1 MIPIAQS
8 HSVHASKKQSCTNID
23 GINIDSSGWLSAGSF
38 GKDRGSVCGGSLLG
52 DGENS
57 AVLGTLDKEGED
69 DESVDARSLQKLKLV
84 EEVMEVE
91 AGEGEAS

>member
-1 MIPIAQS
+1 M
-8 HSVHASKKQSCTNID
+8 
-23 GINIDSSGWLSAGSF
+23 
-38 GKDRGSVCGGSLLG
+38 CGGSLLG